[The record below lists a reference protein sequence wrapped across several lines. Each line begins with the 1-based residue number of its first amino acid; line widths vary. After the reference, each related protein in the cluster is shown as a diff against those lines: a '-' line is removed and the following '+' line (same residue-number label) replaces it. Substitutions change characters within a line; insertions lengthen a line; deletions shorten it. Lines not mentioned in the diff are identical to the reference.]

1 LLVKYFHN
9 NALTTFITIFTIGLV
24 VWLTTY
30 FSNAEISAS
39 QSKIMLLIN
48 NIFSLPLINGLLAF
62 LLICTTALF
71 INIICEKEEIVNDKQ
86 NQMPG
91 LLYVLAMFSMA
102 VNSRLNEVLF
112 INLSLLF
119 ALSILWSVY
128 RKEDQFAHLFNLSF
142 LFGLIPLF
150 YYSSAIYLICLV
162 ICIVIIKPLRIKE
175 TFIAIIGFI
184 TPLYFKQSIL
194 FILFKNNKAILSLT
208 DFDHFQ
214 AFSFSNLKL
223 SDVGVH
229 AFIFFCLLVILTLV
243 LFLNYQ
249 NGIKVKTLKARN
261 TLLCLLIFDFIF
273 GGILFPNFAIMVSLA
288 ILPLCILAGDLISS
302 VKNIKYA
309 NIILL
314 AIFINGFLYL
324 LHQFGFLIYN

>member
-9 NALTTFITIFTIGLV
+9 NALTTFISIFIIGLM

-30 FSNAEISAS
+30 FSSTEIIAS

-48 NIFSLPLINGLLAF
+48 EIFHLPLLNGLLAF
-62 LLICTTALF
+62 LVICTTAIL
-71 INIICEKEEIVNDKQ
+71 INIICQKEEIVNDKQ
-86 NQMPG
+86 NQIPG
-91 LLYVLAMFSMA
+91 LLYVLVMFSIA
-102 VNSRLNEVLF
+102 SNSRLNEVIF
-112 INLSLLF
+112 INLFLLF
-119 ALSILWSVY
+119 ALSILWSIY
-128 RKEDQFAHLFNLSF
+128 RKEDQFARLFNLSF

-150 YYSSAIYLICLV
+150 YYSSAIYLICLI
-162 ICIVIIKPLRIKE
+162 ICIVIIKPLQIKE
-175 TFIAIIGFI
+175 TIIAIIGFI
-184 TPLYFKQSIL
+184 IPLYFKQSIL
-194 FILFKNNKAILSLT
+194 FILFKTNKTLFSLS

-229 AFIFFCLLVILTLV
+229 AFIFFCLLAILTLV
-243 LFLNYQ
+243 LSLNYQ
-249 NGIKVKTLKARN
+249 NGIKIKTLKARN
-261 TLLCLLIFDFIF
+261 TLVCLLVFDFIF
-273 GGILFPNFAIMVSLA
+273 SGVLFPNFAIMVGLS

-302 VKNIKYA
+302 IKNIKYA

-314 AIFINGFLYL
+314 LLLINGFLYL